1 MPEIEPPDK
10 NSPLLTISPKR
21 GVVLLLLGGH
31 IMPFHDLGHVSD
43 FVDQLKDEL
52 DSLKTFVSDG
62 TAIPI
67 GTNYA
72 QEVIDSW
79 EKALKKQ
86 GRTNRKRD
94 TESSDQ
100 PQNPKK
106 PKKTIKEKTYR
117 SKDSNATDKSLQKPE
132 QKEPRRKKP
141 TETKEK
147 EVNKI
152 MMYQKMTPSK
162 SRVES
167 LKRYAVVPVPDDFD
181 PDVISWVMED
191 IAITDWEGGLK
202 AKDLGHYV
210 INVAEEVRSNADA
223 KMPVNPP
230 NSKSEVIATRDDV
243 ERVADRIN
251 DVLEDGNQKV
261 VVHCYMGMERSVLS
275 VVWYMHKYM
284 GMGIDEAYEQ
294 ICMNRPIAA
303 DRRHWIGL

>member
-1 MPEIEPPDK
+1 MPEIEPSDK

-21 GVVLLLLGGH
+21 GVVLLVLGGH
-31 IMPFHDLGHVSD
+31 IIPFPDLDHVDD

-52 DSLKTFVSDG
+52 DSLKTFVGDG

-79 EKALKKQ
+79 EKTLKKQ
-86 GRTNRKRD
+86 AQTQHNTD
-94 TESSDQ
+94 SS
-100 PQNPKK
+100 NPMQK
-106 PKKTIKEKTYR
+106 PKTPKRPIKEKTYR
-117 SKDSNATDKSLQKPE
+117 PKTSNVTDRPPKATE
-132 QKEPRRKKP
+132 QENHRSKKP

-147 EVNKI
+147 EMNKI
-152 MMYQKMTPSK
+152 MMYQEMTPSK
-162 SRVES
+162 NRMKS
-167 LKRYAVVPVPDDFD
+167 LKRYAAVPVPDDFD

-210 INVAEEVRSNADA
+210 INVAEEVMSNADA
-223 KMPVNPP
+223 KMPVSPP
-230 NSKSEVIATRDDV
+230 HSESEVIVTRDEV

-251 DVLEDGNQKV
+251 AVLEEGNQKV

-294 ICMNRPIAA
+294 IFMNRPIAA